1 MFPLVSCFA
10 IVVFCLFVVY
20 EWIYWIVG
28 GDLSDH
34 APASRVKKNASR
46 HRTDILTESW
56 VFAGVPQTSRQM
68 PRNLR
73 DLRKRLG
80 KCRETCAACA
90 NVSANAAELA
100 RLAQTSRQ
108 MPRNLRDLRKRLG
121 KCRGTCAAC
130 ANVSTWGERSFRCR
144 GVTLTPYRRPAGPN
158 ACLPCSNCGGCICM
172 VCTWSTR

>member
-1 MFPLVSCFA
+1 M
-10 IVVFCLFVVY
+10 
-20 EWIYWIVG
+20 IYWIIG

-34 APASRVKKNASR
+34 APAPRVKKNASR

-56 VFAGVPQTSRQM
+56 VFAGLPQTSQQM

-73 DLRKRLG
+73 GLRKRLG
-80 KCRETCAACA
+80 KCRGTCAACA

-108 MPRNLRDLRKRLG
+108 IPWYLRSLRKRLG

-130 ANVSTWGERSFRCR
+130 ANVSANAVVLARLAQTSRH
-144 GVTLTPYRRPAGPN
+144 GVKDHSGV
-158 ACLPCSNCGGCICM
+158 G
-172 VCTWSTR
+172 V